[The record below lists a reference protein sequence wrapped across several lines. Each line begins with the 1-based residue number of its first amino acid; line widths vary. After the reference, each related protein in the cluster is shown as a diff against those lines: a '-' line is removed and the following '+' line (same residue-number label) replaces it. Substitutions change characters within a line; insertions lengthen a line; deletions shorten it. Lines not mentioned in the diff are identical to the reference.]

1 MRSNIMREKRQKQ
14 KQKQGCKGKNPN
26 LRSEKYTLK

>member
-1 MRSNIMREKRQKQ
+1 MRSNIMREKRQ